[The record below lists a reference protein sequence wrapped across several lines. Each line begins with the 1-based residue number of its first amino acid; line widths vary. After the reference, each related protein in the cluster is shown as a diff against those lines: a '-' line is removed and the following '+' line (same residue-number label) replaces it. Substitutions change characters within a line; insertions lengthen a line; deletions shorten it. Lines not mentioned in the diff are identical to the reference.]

1 MAQQYSRRPFSRIV
15 KIVIMYGTFSGPD
28 AGGYYHPFFLRG
40 MLSLA
45 KNIPRISI
53 KGKGHRKAVTESAP
67 NFYDVPHLPDAKAA
81 TLPSSMAESGS
92 PNSSLALRGVADA
105 TSLQMQIRRLQSEL
119 GTSTI
124 PPSSLL
130 PASTMR
136 SLNGESG
143 QNLATAVLT
152 ESVLR
157 ADKARFMEHLNRH
170 RVTGQHGIGVP
181 DNSLG
186 YVELILAA
194 SRRRQAA
201 ILSSSLSLLA
211 VYDQYPI
218 LIAGDGVAESM
229 DFLRR
234 YNGHC

>member
-1 MAQQYSRRPFSRIV
+1 
-15 KIVIMYGTFSGPD
+15 MYGTFSGPD

-105 TSLQMQIRRLQSEL
+105 TSLTLHIRRLQSEL
-119 GTSTI
+119 GTSTASI
-124 PPSSLL
+124 LPSLKY
-130 PASTMR
+130 
-136 SLNGESG
+136 GESG

-157 ADKARFMEHLNRH
+157 ADKARFMEHLNRQ
-170 RVTGQHGIGVP
+170 RATGQHGIGVP
-181 DNSLG
+181 DNSQG

-211 VYDQYPI
+211 VYDQCPI